1 MKMSKEVSK
10 RACGHEQHVLDKYD
24 QDIHH
29 AGTDCVLDKHD
40 RDTPHTMDISIWN
53 GAMVSYNEKCP
64 NKRKKPDLYMVIK
77 VSIKSNL
84 MTCFWITLK
93 EKVLTK
99 KKRGR
104 DEVVN

>member
-40 RDTPHTMDISIWN
+40 RDTPHTMDISI
-53 GAMVSYNEKCP
+53 
-64 NKRKKPDLYMVIK
+64 
-77 VSIKSNL
+77 
-84 MTCFWITLK
+84 
-93 EKVLTK
+93 
-99 KKRGR
+99 
-104 DEVVN
+104 